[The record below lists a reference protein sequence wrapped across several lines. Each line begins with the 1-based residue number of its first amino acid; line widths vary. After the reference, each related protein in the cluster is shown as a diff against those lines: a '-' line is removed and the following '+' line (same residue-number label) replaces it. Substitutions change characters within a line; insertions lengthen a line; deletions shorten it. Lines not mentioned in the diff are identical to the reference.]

1 MKIFAAL
8 LMLVTI
14 GCESKPSEPPAP
26 AQPDAALTP
35 DVAAVPDQATAAQ
48 VPEVEGPRREPLA
61 PPLQAASVDLQA
73 FKDVE
78 IGTVSGPLFGSGA
91 KLGAIGRI
99 QCGDGVLL
107 QPVFDHPKGMM
118 ISPPIPLSLFNL
130 KTWEQ
135 VEYEEGNFTIQ
146 SHFEVDTPERLKGHL
161 RITYPGQAG
170 RETYI
175 DMTVDGAPFAVQ
187 VPAKMP
193 IKGDKPGYPRCVPS
207 GYFSVREGDQ
217 TVYGMARVDDAAG
230 RGVPFLTMFI
240 TPHDSLAVMLIPRK
254 QGREFKTPVTF
265 DLAYAENPEAKL
277 VAKAV
282 HIGALKPDPE
292 ATWKNV
298 DIAREATLL
307 DGKVEATLVK
317 KGKLW
322 KLDMTLKDLKM
333 PSGIDGMEGRT
344 LDEIRVEAYLAKD
357 ETLTPELP
365 AMPDWYKRPE

>member
-1 MKIFAAL
+1 MYGLLGSAL
-8 LMLVTI
+8 VMLIT
-14 GCESKPSEPPAP
+14 
-26 AQPDAALTP
+26 T
-35 DVAAVPDQATAAQ
+35 
-48 VPEVEGPRREPLA
+48 
-61 PPLQAASVDLQA
+61 
-73 FKDVE
+73 
-78 IGTVSGPLFGSGA
+78 
-91 KLGAIGRI
+91 AIGR
-99 QCGDGVLL
+99 
-107 QPVFDHPKGMM
+107 
-118 ISPPIPLSLFNL
+118 SSL
-130 KTWEQ
+130 
-135 VEYEEGNFTIQ
+135 GA
-146 SHFEVDTPERLKGHL
+146 D
-161 RITYPGQAG
+161 QA
-170 RETYI
+170 RSSRY
-175 DMTVDGAPFAVQ
+175 
-187 VPAKMP
+187 
-193 IKGDKPGYPRCVPS
+193 
-207 GYFSVREGDQ
+207 
-217 TVYGMARVDDAAG
+217 VY
-230 RGVPFLTMFI
+230 L
-240 TPHDSLAVMLIPRK
+240 LAVMLIPRK